1 MDIKIKNLN
10 KTFENF
16 HIIKNLNL
24 SIENISSLGI
34 IGPSGGGKSTLL
46 RILSGL
52 LPIDSGEILINNR
65 KINFDDKEEI
75 KDYRKSIGVVFQN
88 YNLFPHLTALKNII
102 LPLNKIHKVPI
113 KECTQKAL
121 YYLERFGL
129 LEHKDKYPKALS
141 GGQLQRISIIRTLC
155 LNPKII
161 FLDEP
166 TSALDPSYT
175 REVLNAILDLKKEKK
190 EYIIVTHELAFVKE
204 SCEYMIFI
212 ENGTIA
218 HCGYT
223 EEFFANKSNNNSLN
237 NFINSTLSIY

>member
-10 KTFENF
+10 KTFKDF
-16 HIIKNLNL
+16 HVIKNLNL
-24 SIENISSLGI
+24 SINNINSLGI

-52 LPIDSGEILINNR
+52 IPMDSGEILINN
-65 KINFDDKEEI
+65 KSINFNNKEEI
-75 KDYRKSIGVVFQN
+75 TNYRKSIGVVFQN
-88 YNLFPHLTALKNII
+88 YNLFPHLTALKNVI

-113 KECTQKAL
+113 KECTERAL
-121 YYLERFGL
+121 HYLEKFGL
-129 LEHKDKYPKALS
+129 IEHKDKYPKALS

-166 TSALDPSYT
+166 TSALDPSFT
-175 REVLNAILDLKKEKK
+175 KEVLNTIIDLKKENK

-204 SCEYMIFI
+204 SCEYMIYI
-212 ENGTIA
+212 ENGTIE
-218 HCGYT
+218 HSDYT
-223 EEFFANKSNNNSLN
+223 NEFFNNKSNNKSLN